1 MSNSNMKNADMPA
14 NPTPY
19 MDQDSNGGELYC
31 DNAGLTKR
39 EMFAMNADVGGVEFE
54 SIRGLSRF
62 LEREINEHD
71 DADLIKAGLELKAKL
86 KVMAADALLAELEK

>member
-1 MSNSNMKNADMPA
+1 MPA
-14 NPTPY
+14 MPTGPI
-19 MDQDSNGGELYC
+19 DTVISFDDLTGGGRYLPA
-31 DNAGLTKR
+31 NGLTKR
-39 EMFAMNADVGGVEFE
+39 EMLAKDADVSGFEFE